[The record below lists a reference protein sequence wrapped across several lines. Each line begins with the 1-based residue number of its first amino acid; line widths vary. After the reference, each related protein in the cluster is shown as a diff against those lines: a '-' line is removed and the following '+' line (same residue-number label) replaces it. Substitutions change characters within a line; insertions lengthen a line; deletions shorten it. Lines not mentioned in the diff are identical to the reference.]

1 MSKHIVE
8 ELPARKH
15 APAAAAAAAKKGE
28 KGKGATE
35 ESSEKRIRQ
44 AVYDIRYR
52 ARREEMDLRQA
63 FSQYM
68 SHSSLNPAERTA
80 VKAKLFGKGGG
91 VSEQYAFESVDWAV
105 DTVANAMFKVFVEGV
120 QKEEVIEL
128 PYEQQLAEEQERKY
142 KVRVTDTK
150 NNRSYV
156 RYATREKIT
165 QLRARGL
172 KVEMTEYGEP
182 YEGERKR
189 GESTAR
195 ALGGGGDKKKKLDP
209 VGKEDADVNNDG
221 KVNKTDKYLMKRRK
235 AIGSAIAMRK
245 EGLDPVG
252 KEDED
257 VNNDGK
263 VDKSDDYLKNRRRV
277 RGSAIATRNEEFIAD
292 AVGDSANP
300 NSNTKKIDVMPKG
313 ETNAVKVFPDDAS
326 NPEANRR
333 IIQAGTE
340 LEGELIAEKAMS
352 KAQQRFMGMVYAAKK
367 GEKPAS
373 PEVAKAAEGMTK
385 KEAKKFAK
393 TKHKGLPEKVEEA
406 MACGSDNKEKERDTR
421 GDYAKTN
428 LIKNKLRAMGA
439 KNPIV
444 MVASSY
450 EPEGE
455 VIDERRREDKG
466 TPRAKRDRAMEIV
479 RSMPNV
485 KQGLMTRSG
494 KTVAQHERERGV
506 PESDRPKKPEQSSAD
521 RLAAKKQKEKA
532 AEASAKRSKEMMSS
546 RFD

>member
-52 ARREEMDLRQA
+52 PRREEMDLRQA

-172 KVEMTEYGEP
+172 KVEMTEHGEP

-195 ALGGGGDKKKKLDP
+195 ALGGGGKKKLDP
-209 VGKEDADVNNDG
+209 VGKEDKDIDNDG
-221 KVNKTDKYLMKRRK
+221 DHDKSDRYLLKRRK

-263 VDKSDDYLKNRRRV
+263 VDKSDDYLKNRRKV
-277 RGSAIATRNEEFIAD
+277 RGSAIATRTEEFIAD
-292 AVGDSANP
+292 AVGDSATP
-300 NSNTKKIDVMPKG
+300 DSNTKKIDVMKG
-313 ETNAVKVFPDDAS
+313 KNNVKVFPQDGS
-326 NPEANRR
+326 NPQVGGGV
-333 IIQAGTE
+333 ISAGTE
-340 LEGELIAEKAMS
+340 IEGPFLAEKALS
-352 KAQQRFMGMVYAAKK
+352 KAQQRFMGMVYAVKK
-367 GEKPAS
+367 GEKPMS
-373 PEVAKAAEGMTK
+373 PEVAAAAKGMTK
-385 KEAKKFAK
+385 KEAKKYAK

-406 MACGSDNKEKERDTR
+406 MSCGPDNKEKERDTR

-455 VIDERRREDKG
+455 SIDERRREDKG

-479 RSMPNV
+479 RSMPSARE
-485 KQGLMTRSG
+485 GLMTRSG

-506 PESDRPKKPEQSSAD
+506 SEKDRPKKPEQSSAD

-532 AEASAKRSKEMMSS
+532 AEASARRSKEMMSS